1 MHRGVGQF
9 TSREKWRLKSY
20 YLPPMSYI
28 PYTKICVSIIQRQRE
43 MLLAPLEEMLLAFLE
58 EMLLASWGKCH
69 LARDW
74 KEFFNYSQ
82 GICSK
87 MEVFQGTD
95 AKGFFTGHPSTEL
108 TLENDQIF

>member
-1 MHRGVGQF
+1 
-9 TSREKWRLKSY
+9 
-20 YLPPMSYI
+20 
-28 PYTKICVSIIQRQRE
+28 
-43 MLLAPLEEMLLAFLE
+43 MLLSPLEEMLLAFLE
-58 EMLLASWGKCH
+58 EMLLASCGELLLVSWGKCH

-74 KEFFNYSQ
+74 KEFFTYSQ

-108 TLENDQIF
+108 NLENDQIF